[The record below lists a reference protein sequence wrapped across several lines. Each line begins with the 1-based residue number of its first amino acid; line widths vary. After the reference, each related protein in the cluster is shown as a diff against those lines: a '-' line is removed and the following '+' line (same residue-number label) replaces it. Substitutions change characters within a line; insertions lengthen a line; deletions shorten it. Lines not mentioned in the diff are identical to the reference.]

1 MLKREENTRETDF
14 VEKKQH
20 EHFFSGGKKMRNAIA
35 TSKVKMSSSAEKKV
49 NMTTSETFFW

>member
-1 MLKREENTRETDF
+1 
-14 VEKKQH
+14 
-20 EHFFSGGKKMRNAIA
+20 MRNAIA